1 MPENGADV
9 QTVQR
14 TTAGDKP
21 ARSPARAPAPTPD
34 SSLAAVAPFVEQIKK
49 DAEAEME
56 KIRGR
61 AELAARRK
69 LEAAEREG
77 EAATRQAR
85 QSAEEQAHRIAAR
98 AMAGVS
104 LEVRRT
110 MLRVQGEIVNEVL
123 DRAREKLKQ
132 LQGTPQYAGFVER
145 LAVQGILAL
154 ADNTCVLAPGAAD
167 AGLFT
172 PQRIVEIKK
181 TAKRLTGN
189 EINLTV
195 SNDLSLARPG
205 AEGSGVRVYSGSKK
219 TLFDN
224 TLTARLDRLKD
235 ELRMIV
241 AKEVFA
247 RPLPDALGRQ
257 GSGVGGQGT
266 RHGRGGLA

>member
-1 MPENGADV
+1 MPENRADV
-9 QTVQR
+9 ETVQR
-14 TTAGDKP
+14 TTPGDKP

-34 SSLAAVAPFVEQIKK
+34 SSLTAVAPFVEQIEK
-49 DAEAEME
+49 DAEAEIE
-56 KIRGR
+56 KTRGR
-61 AELAARRK
+61 AELAARRR

-77 EAATRQAR
+77 EAAARQAR
-85 QSAEEQAHRIAAR
+85 QFAEEQARRIAAR

-110 MLRVQGEIVNEVL
+110 MLRVQGGIVNEVL

-132 LQGTPQYAGFVER
+132 LQGTPQYADFVKR

-154 ADNTCVLAPGAAD
+154 GDDTCVLAPAAAD

-172 PQRIVEIKK
+172 PQRIAEIKR
-181 TAKRLTGN
+181 TAERLTGK

-195 SNDLSLARPG
+195 SNGLTLARPG
-205 AEGSGVRVYSGSKK
+205 AEGYGVRVYSGSKK

-224 TLTARLDRLKD
+224 TLTARLERLTD

-241 AKEVFA
+241 SKEVFD
-247 RPLPDALGRQ
+247 RPLPDA
-257 GSGVGGQGT
+257 SGGQGT
-266 RHGRGGLA
+266 RHGRGGLT